1 MCAGDWIIKYK
12 VYIYLKSMWEVNK
25 QVVLIMYN
33 YNVHW
38 AIEIN
43 NEVLYIDL
51 I

>member
-1 MCAGDWIIKYK
+1 
-12 VYIYLKSMWEVNK
+12 MWEVNK

>member
-1 MCAGDWIIKYK
+1 MCASDWIIKFK
-12 VYIYLKSMWEVNK
+12 VYIYLKSMWENK